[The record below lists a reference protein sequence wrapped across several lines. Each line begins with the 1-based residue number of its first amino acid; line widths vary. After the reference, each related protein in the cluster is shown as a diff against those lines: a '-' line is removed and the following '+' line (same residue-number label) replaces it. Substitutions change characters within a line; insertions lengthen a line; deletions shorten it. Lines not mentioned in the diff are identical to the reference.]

1 MSILRLGIAFE
12 KPLRYPDFDTKVLKS
27 GLRGIGKEIAKTS
40 RKLVSRRGISRKG
53 DYPAMQTGGL
63 AKAIKYKTSRSGF
76 SVAVK
81 SDPSGMPVYYPAF
94 VYYGHRGPGRDSKK
108 QRGTK
113 RHGRKV
119 AAPRANW
126 IVDAAERYGRYRYM
140 AEMKQI
146 MAQAI
151 KPGLIQGVVT
161 K

>member
-1 MSILRLGIAFE
+1 MSILRLGISFE
-12 KPLRYPDFDTKVLKS
+12 KPLRYPDFDAKVLKS

-63 AKAIKYKTSRSGF
+63 AKAVKYRISRSGF

-81 SDPSGMPVYYPAF
+81 SESKGMPVFYPAF
-94 VYYGHRGPGRDSKK
+94 VYYGHRAPRRDSKEQQGK
-108 QRGTK
+108 K

>member
-1 MSILRLGIAFE
+1 MSILKFDVAFE
-12 KPLRYPDFDTKVLKS
+12 KPLRRPDFDTKVLKD
-27 GLRGIGKEIAKTS
+27 GFRRMGKEIVKTS
-40 RKLVSRRGISRKG
+40 RKLVSRRGVSRKG
-53 DYPAMQTGGL
+53 EHPGKQTGTL
-63 AKAIKYKTSRSGF
+63 AKSVKSRISRSGF

-81 SDPSGMPVYYPAF
+81 SESKGMPVYYPAF

-108 QRGTK
+108 QHGTK